1 MVSQIILGVKVT
13 NFAENSKEAQSIF
26 SEYGC
31 HICTRI
37 GLHGLHAA
45 ADSSCNP
52 NGLVLLE
59 FVGGKEL
66 ANEMVTKLEAVPGI
80 TVKMMEF

>member
-1 MVSQIILGVKVT
+1 MVSQIIIGVKVT

-26 SEYGC
+26 SEYGRY
-31 HICTRI
+31 ICTRI

-59 FVGGKEL
+59 FIGGKNL
-66 ANEMVTKLEAVPGI
+66 ANEMIAKLETVPGI
-80 TVKMMEF
+80 SIKQMEF

>member
-31 HICTRI
+31 YICTRV
-37 GLHGLHAA
+37 GLHGFHAA
-45 ADSSCNP
+45 TDSSCNP

-59 FVGGKEL
+59 FVGGTEL
-66 ANEMVTKLEAVPGI
+66 ANEMIAKLEAVPGI
-80 TVKMMEF
+80 AVKKMEF